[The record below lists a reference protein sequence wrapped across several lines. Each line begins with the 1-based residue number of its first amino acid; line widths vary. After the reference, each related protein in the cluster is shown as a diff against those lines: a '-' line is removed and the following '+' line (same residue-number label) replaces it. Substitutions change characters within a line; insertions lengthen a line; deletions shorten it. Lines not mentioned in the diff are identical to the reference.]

1 MSKKSFVGVYALMKK
16 TSILNQLITAA
27 LIYGVSTP
35 LMAINSVA
43 TVNVKVNRFLSV
55 TNTSAMNFGEVSI
68 NSLAG
73 AVIMKSDGTREYEG
87 GVLLNSKDS
96 YSPAKFIIEGAH
108 NADYTISFPE
118 EIVMT
123 DGNGNSLIVDQ
134 IQSEIFDAGENDS
147 NGLKELV
154 VGARLNLEAFQA
166 TGDYSGN
173 LLVEVEYQ

>member
-1 MSKKSFVGVYALMKK
+1 MLFCGVHEHIKMI
-16 TSILNQLITAA
+16 SIFNRLITAI
-27 LIYGVSTP
+27 LIFGVSTP
-35 LMAINSVA
+35 LMAVSSVA

-55 TNTSAMNFGEVSI
+55 TNTMAMNFGEVSI

-96 YSPAKFIIEGAH
+96 YSPAKFIIEGAQ

-123 DGNGNSLIVDQ
+123 DGNGNTLLVDQ
-134 IQSEIFDAGENDS
+134 INSEIFDAGENDS
-147 NGLKELV
+147 NALKELV